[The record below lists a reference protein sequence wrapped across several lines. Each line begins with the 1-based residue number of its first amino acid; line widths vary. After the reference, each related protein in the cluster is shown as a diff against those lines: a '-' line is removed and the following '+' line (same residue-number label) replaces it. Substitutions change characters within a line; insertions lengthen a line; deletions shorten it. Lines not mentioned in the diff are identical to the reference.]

1 MSDGIKRMYED
12 AYAAAFNQGV
22 AKIDAKSSEEIY
34 TLLKDVQSE
43 LQQLNNDDSLQ
54 LTRTQWACLSRINIA
69 MRELMA

>member
-34 TLLKDVQSE
+34 TLLKDLQSE
-43 LQQLNNDDSLQ
+43 LQQLHYDDSLQ
-54 LTRTQWACLSRINIA
+54 LTRSQWACLSRMNTA